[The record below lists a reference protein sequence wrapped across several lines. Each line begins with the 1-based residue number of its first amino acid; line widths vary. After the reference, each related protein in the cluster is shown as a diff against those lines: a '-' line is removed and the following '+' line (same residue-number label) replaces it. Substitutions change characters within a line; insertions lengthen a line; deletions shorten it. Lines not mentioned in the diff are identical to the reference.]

1 MGTFRRRYRSVAMAL
16 ASLMLLAGCGLS
28 AAAGSTANTASAS
41 HQGPFKVAFSNAF
54 IDSNFRVQEQKD
66 MQTVANEFVKQG
78 LISSYTAYNANNSVS
93 TQISQI
99 NDIIQNHPN
108 LLIVDATSATAL
120 NPVIQKAVQAGI
132 KVISVNDLVTSPY
145 VTRVN
150 VNYIEYGKLA
160 AQGLVKLLH
169 GKGNIVSVRG
179 DPGLPADVTI
189 WTGEADVL
197 NHYPNIHIVS
207 TFWADWNPPTAEAKM
222 ASLLA
227 TGIKFNG
234 VITQGGEAWGV
245 AKAMINAHR
254 PLVPIIG
261 GGTVGFLQIWNH
273 YRKLDGYN
281 AYTVGNPP
289 ALASY
294 ALEVGMMELQGM
306 KVPKFV
312 TIPLV
317 PVTDQNLSQYLNQP
331 IANRFDQL
339 RSYSNIQGI
348 VKEELAGKKVPF
360 S

>member
-1 MGTFRRRYRSVAMAL
+1 
-16 ASLMLLAGCGLS
+16 
-28 AAAGSTANTASAS
+28 
-41 HQGPFKVAFSNAF
+41 
-54 IDSNFRVQEQKD
+54 
-66 MQTVANEFVKQG
+66 
-78 LISSYTAYNANNSVS
+78 
-93 TQISQI
+93 
-99 NDIIQNHPN
+99 
-108 LLIVDATSATAL
+108 
-120 NPVIQKAVQAGI
+120 VIQKAVQAGI

-145 VTRVN
+145 VTKVN
-150 VNYIEYGKLA
+150 VNYVEYGKLA
-160 AQGLVKLLH
+160 AQGLVQLLH

-179 DPGLPADVTI
+179 DPGLPADATI
-189 WTGEADVL
+189 WAGENDVL
-197 NHYPNIHIVS
+197 KKYPNIHIVS

-245 AKAMINAHR
+245 AKAMLNAHR
-254 PLVPIIG
+254 KLVPIIG
-261 GGTVGFLQIWNH
+261 GGTVGFLKIWNH
-273 YRKLDGYN
+273 YRKVDGYN

-317 PVTDQNLSQYLNQP
+317 PVTDKNLSQYLNQP
-331 IANRFDQL
+331 TANRFDQL

-348 VKEELAGKKVPF
+348 VKEELAGKTVPF